1 MPESETPSCRFCA
14 QGERGALYMNGH
26 ALVKRDRFPLTEGHT
41 LVIPRRH
48 VQSFFELTP
57 EEHAAICE
65 LLVRAKAQID
75 EEFKPDGYN
84 VGINDGAAAGQT
96 IMHLHLHLIP
106 RYLGDTADPRGGIR
120 WIIPE
125 RADYWKKT
133 LGK

>member
-1 MPESETPSCRFCA
+1 MPEQQPPDCRFCL
-14 QGERGALYMNGH
+14 QGETGALDKNAL
-26 ALVKRDRFPLTEGHT
+26 ALVKRDRFPLTQGHT

-48 VQSFFELTP
+48 AQSFFELTP

-65 LLVRAKAQID
+65 LVVRAKRRLD

-84 VGINDGAAAGQT
+84 IGVNDGGAAGQT
-96 IMHLHLHLIP
+96 IMHVHLHLIP

-133 LGK
+133 AT